1 VSDRDLVR
9 RVRKLGDAL
18 EKAAEWQGSLIEV
31 DGAKDYFV
39 YELLCYASAALAATT
54 HFKVTLVLRPHPKSK
69 KLVSLFP
76 RKPGCKKN
84 FSLLLLKG
92 SGDQIV
98 FQLCPGIFVEDRHG
112 KRRAP
117 DINLLAADAA
127 EDPAY
132 LHLLAMWDAKHIR
145 DQTQRLADTA
155 VSDFVVTFEE
165 LGSPVPPGNWTNAI
179 GTQAFFASGLITNGC
194 PSTERPAMLKQRKV
208 SETSG
213 FPKKPLTRP

>member
-1 VSDRDLVR
+1 MSDADLVR
-9 RVRKLGDAL
+9 RVRELGSAL
-18 EKAAEWQGSLIEV
+18 RRAAQWQGSSIEV
-31 DGAKDYFV
+31 DSAKDDFV
-39 YELLCYASAALAATT
+39 YELLCYVSAALAATT
-54 HFKVTLVLRPHPKSK
+54 HFNVTLVLRPHPKSK

-92 SGDQIV
+92 LGDQIV

-127 EDPAY
+127 EDPAH
-132 LHLLAMWDAKHIR
+132 LHLLAMWDAKHVR

-165 LGSPVPPGNWTNAI
+165 LGSPVPPGSWANAI
-179 GTQAFFASGLITNGC
+179 GMQAFFASGLITNGC
-194 PSTERPAMLKQRKV
+194 PSTERAAMLKQRKV

-213 FPKKPLTRP
+213 FPEMPVTRP